1 MKTFSCFR
9 RDRRR
14 HPVAHVRVRRAAPLQ
29 LHRVPLPGVQVSSP
43 TAIMIASIVHG
54 TGSEVPYEW
63 FIDLCIS
70 KRQLGKETYDDA
82 MTNFY

>member
-1 MKTFSCFR
+1 M
-9 RDRRR
+9 
-14 HPVAHVRVRRAAPLQ
+14 AHVRVRRAAPLQ

-43 TAIMIASIVHG
+43 CGIAAIMIASIVHG